1 MAKRWNDPPNSHHS
15 MCTCFQS
22 RVSYLS
28 VSLHFF
34 LSRERRLN
42 FAALRLL
49 APPLWKTASSPSFFF
64 FVFFFPIVLSPLSG
78 WYRSAPLPGINKGG
92 VLLVPA
98 CVCVCMYVESAFQS
112 PTRLRW
118 ERTCLFSPNRVDSSL
133 ISRSFSLVPCYF
145 YEENLALICL
155 PPPLSPT
162 DNGSKKVYRFQIVWK
177 CRLVSKDEC
186 SFEEQNKKPNLPCV
200 HVSRTWLFRFPLVVV
215 VSKCKCCRIVFF
227 SFPPPRDCNGG
238 DNSSSHVINFL
249 NRRTVVVLS
258 GQTASSLSTPPR
270 SADISRDFVPSDIFS
285 CLLREKHFIFG
296 VCGVRSCAPII
307 EVLAQLASFELV
319 RVCVCVFVYFGHE
332 RKWRCSIRWIF

>member
-1 MAKRWNDPPNSHHS
+1 M
-15 MCTCFQS
+15 
-22 RVSYLS
+22 
-28 VSLHFF
+28 
-34 LSRERRLN
+34 
-42 FAALRLL
+42 
-49 APPLWKTASSPSFFF
+49 
-64 FVFFFPIVLSPLSG
+64 
-78 WYRSAPLPGINKGG
+78 
-92 VLLVPA
+92 PA
-98 CVCVCMYVESAFQS
+98 CVCVCV
-112 PTRLRW
+112 
-118 ERTCLFSPNRVDSSL
+118 CRVSVS
-133 ISRSFSLVPCYF
+133 V
-145 YEENLALICL
+145 AH
-155 PPPLSPT
+155 PPPLRTDVSVLAQSCGLVAYFSFFLVGAVLFLRRKFGAHLSAPPPPSPT

-215 VSKCKCCRIVFF
+215 VSKCKCCRIVFFFFF

-319 RVCVCVFVYFGHE
+319 RVCVCVCLCILDTKE
-332 RKWRCSIRWIF
+332 KWRCSIRWIF